1 MSGGGRPPNSAPSLP
16 LHSSSSGSL
25 GSLQTPDT
33 SSLFLSSLGSHA
45 RPRTAE
51 FTSLEDLL
59 NFSGIAQ
66 QTSSLEVLARD
77 LEQKGGKCVPQAQ
90 DEGEVSRFPQLHL
103 LVLRSPNDSAL
114 MSHLTPLLSPSQLT
128 MLLQQL

>member
-25 GSLQTPDT
+25 DSLHTPDT

-45 RPRTAE
+45 GPRTAE

-59 NFSGIAQ
+59 NFSGIVQ
-66 QTSSLEVLARD
+66 QTSLEVLARD

-90 DEGEVSRFPQLHL
+90 DVDEIS
-103 LVLRSPNDSAL
+103 RSP
-114 MSHLTPLLSPSQLT
+114 
-128 MLLQQL
+128 